1 MGWMAI
7 CCCWLSLA
15 ASASRGGRGCRLPF
29 SPLGGAGPV
38 LLLFFVV
45 RRPRHDAVSSV
56 KRTLGLQQHRV
67 WSNTLAEPYRL
78 MADGCS
84 DSLIL

>member
-7 CCCWLSLA
+7 CRCWLSLA
-15 ASASRGGRGCRLPF
+15 GGLTF
-29 SPLGGAGPV
+29 SPLGGGPV